1 MKMKTE
7 FQNQMA
13 KIILALIF
21 CLTVPAIHAAPFF
34 AVCPK
39 TSYEENEIVTLTDGS
54 EINCFYSS

>member
-54 EINCFYSS
+54 EIN